1 MISFEEYTLLGA
13 RAEIAYK
20 EHLLR
25 DMPIES
31 RTIPVDAKLVRS
43 IIKASKARIGKEL
56 DPQIKSLKSDMKGV
70 KEADVSAELLFK
82 LMGAALPVLFP
93 PVNPESPQ

>member
-1 MISFEEYTLLGA
+1 MISLEEYTALGA

-20 EHLLR
+20 EHLLL
-25 DMPIES
+25 DKPIEP

-43 IIKASKARIGKEL
+43 IIRASKTRIGKEL
-56 DPQIKSLKSDMKGV
+56 APQIKTLKSDMKGV
-70 KEADVSAELLFK
+70 READVSPELLFK

-93 PVNPESPQ
+93 DA